1 MIFLNVVHGPAPRSR
16 AASSSERSNPISR
29 ERTTTTTKEIENM
42 MCAISSVVKPS
53 GSEYTMNIESSAAPM
68 TISGEAIGRMI
79 RRFAALRP
87 RNW

>member
-1 MIFLNVVHGPAPRSR
+1 
-16 AASSSERSNPISR
+16 
-29 ERTTTTTKEIENM
+29 M
-42 MCAISSVVKPS
+42 MCAIRSVVKPS

-79 RRFAALRP
+79 KRFAALRP